1 MPMAL
6 DPACIILEKFAIAAS
21 RAGLVS
27 VHVNGAG
34 LVQLGLGLGLGLGLL
49 LGLGLRVRLRV
60 HTGHGE
66 NGD

>member
-34 LVQLGLGLGLGLGLL
+34 LVQLGLGLGLGLL